1 MHALASIGLVEPM
14 SHSPFGFEEEKYLN
28 TDNDN
33 EYPQKY
39 YERAPKINR
48 QQKGDMLL
56 FSWSHPMNVL
66 VRHWDRGGVGLLPN
80 L

>member
-14 SHSPFGFEEEKYLN
+14 SRSPFGFEEEKYLN

-48 QQKGDMLL
+48 QQNGDML
-56 FSWSHPMNVL
+56 SG
-66 VRHWDRGGVGLLPN
+66 VRIV
-80 L
+80 

>member
-1 MHALASIGLVEPM
+1 M
-14 SHSPFGFEEEKYLN
+14 SHSPFGFEKEKYLK

-48 QQKGDMLL
+48 QQNGDMLSGVGLL
-56 FSWSHPMNVL
+56 FSWSLPMNVL